1 MTLLLTAAALLLIAA
16 IVVQVLI
23 PRIGERRISR
33 RLTENGGEAFVAI
46 DVFPATRLLRR
57 DGDRIRVRGSQ
68 LGIGISRQGGGL
80 SALDGFDEVDIGLL
94 DFVTGPFDVEEFELT
109 RSGNGLYR
117 MRSQASTSGA
127 ALAGYGGETLGA
139 LGPLLGL
146 VAQAPLGGRSFPVSV
161 EVELE
166 SRDGL
171 LAVASGGGTI
181 AGYPAGPVASLIA
194 AAVARRLEITH

>member
-23 PRIGERRISR
+23 PRIGERRIER

-46 DVFPATRLLRR
+46 DVFPATRLFRR
-57 DGDRIRVRGSQ
+57 DGDRIRVRGRE
-68 LGIGISRQGGGL
+68 LGIVMSKQGGL
-80 SALDGFDEVDIGLL
+80 KALDGFHEVDIGLL
-94 DFVTGPFDVEEFELT
+94 DFVTGPFTVEEFELT
-109 RSGNGLYR
+109 RSGGGRYR

-127 ALAGYGGETLGA
+127 ALAGYGGETLNA

-181 AGYPAGPVASLIA
+181 AGYPAGPIATLIA
-194 AAVARRLEITH
+194 AAVARRLEISH